1 MSDPGYIPI
10 TLLYAPLKGL
20 SPLVGSVVVTLE
32 TSKPYNNS
40 PGLTAPGDCYV
51 TVTLTNGFALKHLIQ
66 PGAYVMPE
74 RISAGQVKTLT
85 YYVMEFIET
94 LNRIEREK

>member
-1 MSDPGYIPI
+1 MIDPNYIPI
-10 TLLYAPLKGL
+10 TLLYAPVKAF
-20 SPLVGSVVVTLE
+20 SPLVESVVVTLE

-40 PGLTAPGDCYV
+40 PGLTVPGDCYV

-74 RISAGQVKTLT
+74 RVSAGQVETLT
-85 YYVMEFIET
+85 YLVMGFIES